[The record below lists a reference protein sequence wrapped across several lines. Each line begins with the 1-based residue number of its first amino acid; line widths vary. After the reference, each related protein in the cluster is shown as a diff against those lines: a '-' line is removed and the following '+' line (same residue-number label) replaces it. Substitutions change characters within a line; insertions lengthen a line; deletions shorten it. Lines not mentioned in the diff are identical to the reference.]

1 MEQLN
6 KYINLKKR
14 DLHRTYTMIKR
25 NARDIG
31 SILKEYINNDSQ
43 LKSKMAEQRII
54 RGWREVLGEG
64 VATYTSNIY
73 FNRGVLIV
81 YLKSSVLRAELMM
94 NKQNLIDKLNE
105 HAEMKIIRDIL
116 LR

>member
-1 MEQLN
+1 
-6 KYINLKKR
+6 
-14 DLHRTYTMIKR
+14 MIKR

-31 SILKEYINNDSQ
+31 TIIKEVLGERNSQ
-43 LKSKMAEQRII
+43 LNHIERGVAENRII
-54 RGWREVLGEG
+54 RGWYEVLGEG
-64 VATYTSNIY
+64 VAAYTSNVY

-94 NKQNLIDKLNE
+94 NKQNLINKLNE
-105 HAEMKIIRDIL
+105 YAEMKIIRDIH

>member
-1 MEQLN
+1 
-6 KYINLKKR
+6 
-14 DLHRTYTMIKR
+14 MIKR

-31 SILKEYINNDSQ
+31 TIIKEVLGERNSQ
-43 LKSKMAEQRII
+43 LNHIERGVAENRII
-54 RGWREVLGEG
+54 RGWYEVLGEG
-64 VATYTSNIY
+64 VAAYTSNVY

-94 NKQNLIDKLNE
+94 NKQNLINKLNE
-105 HAEMKIIRDIL
+105 YAEIKIIRDIH

>member
-1 MEQLN
+1 
-6 KYINLKKR
+6 
-14 DLHRTYTMIKR
+14 MIKR

-31 SILKEYINNDSQ
+31 TIIKEVLGERDSQ
-43 LKSKMAEQRII
+43 LNHIERGIAEKRII
-54 RGWREVLGEG
+54 RGWSEVLGEG
-64 VATYTSNIY
+64 VASYTSNVY

-105 HAEMKIIRDIL
+105 FAEMKILRDIH

>member
-1 MEQLN
+1 
-6 KYINLKKR
+6 
-14 DLHRTYTMIKR
+14 MIKR
-25 NARDIG
+25 EAKDIG
-31 SILKEYINNDSQ
+31 SILKEYMENDSR
-43 LKSKMAEQRII
+43 LKTRIAENRVV
-54 RGWREVLGEG
+54 RAWRETLGEG
-64 VATYTSNIY
+64 VASYTSNVY

-105 HAEMKIIRDIL
+105 YAEVKIIRDIV

>member
-1 MEQLN
+1 
-6 KYINLKKR
+6 
-14 DLHRTYTMIKR
+14 MIKR

-31 SILKEYINNDSQ
+31 AILKEVMNRRDSQ
-43 LKSKMAEQRII
+43 LSHLKKGMAEKRVTK
-54 RGWREVLGEG
+54 GWYEVLGEG
-64 VATYTSNIY
+64 VAEYTSNVY

-94 NKQNLIDKLNE
+94 NKQGLIDKLNE
-105 HAEMKIIRDIL
+105 HAEMNIIRDIH

>member
-1 MEQLN
+1 
-6 KYINLKKR
+6 
-14 DLHRTYTMIKR
+14 MIKR

-31 SILKEYINNDSQ
+31 SILKEYMNNETQ
-43 LKSKMAEQRII
+43 LKAKIAEKRVI
-54 RGWREVLGEG
+54 RAWKEMLGEG
-64 VATYTSNIY
+64 VAMYTSNLY

>member
-1 MEQLN
+1 
-6 KYINLKKR
+6 
-14 DLHRTYTMIKR
+14 MIKR

-31 SILKEYINNDSQ
+31 TIIKEVLDERDSQ
-43 LKSKMAEQRII
+43 LNHLQKGMAEKRVI
-54 RGWREVLGEG
+54 RGLKEVLGEG

-81 YLKSSVLRAELMM
+81 YLNSSVLRAELMM
-94 NKQNLIDKLNE
+94 NKQGLIDKLNE
-105 HAEMKIIRDIL
+105 YAEAKIIRDIL

>member
-1 MEQLN
+1 
-6 KYINLKKR
+6 
-14 DLHRTYTMIKR
+14 MIKR

-31 SILKEYINNDSQ
+31 TIIKEVLNEKNSQ
-43 LKSKMAEQRII
+43 LNHLKRGVAEKRVV
-54 RGWREVLGEG
+54 RGWKEVLGEG
-64 VATYTSNIY
+64 VAAYTSNVY

-94 NKQNLIDKLNE
+94 NKENLIEKLNE
-105 HAEMKIIRDIL
+105 YAEMNIVRDIH

>member
-1 MEQLN
+1 
-6 KYINLKKR
+6 
-14 DLHRTYTMIKR
+14 MIKR

-31 SILKEYINNDSQ
+31 TIIKEVLGERNSQ
-43 LKSKMAEQRII
+43 LNHIQRGVAENRII
-54 RGWREVLGEG
+54 RGWYEVLGEG
-64 VATYTSNIY
+64 VAAYTSNVY

-94 NKQNLIDKLNE
+94 NKQNLINKLNE
-105 HAEMKIIRDIL
+105 YAEMKIIRDIH

>member
-1 MEQLN
+1 
-6 KYINLKKR
+6 
-14 DLHRTYTMIKR
+14 MIKR

-31 SILKEYINNDSQ
+31 TIIKEVLAERESQ
-43 LKSKMAEQRII
+43 LNHLEKGIAEKRVI
-54 RGWREVLGEG
+54 RGWKEVLGEG
-64 VATYTSNIY
+64 VAAYTSNIY

-81 YLKSSVLRAELMM
+81 YLNSSVLRAELMM

-105 HAEMKIIRDIL
+105 YAEMKILRDIH